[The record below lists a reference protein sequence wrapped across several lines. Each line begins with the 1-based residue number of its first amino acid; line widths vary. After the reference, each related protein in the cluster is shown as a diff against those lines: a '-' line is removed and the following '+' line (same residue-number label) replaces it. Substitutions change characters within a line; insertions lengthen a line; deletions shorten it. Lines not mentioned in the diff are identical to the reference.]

1 MHITVLAPLR
11 TDSGL
16 KQLLDELHEVIEW
29 FELGIHLGVPPH
41 ELSKI
46 EREGGG
52 IDACK
57 RKMLSYWLKNSQDVS
72 WEALKRALF
81 DMSKHDNLARNLK
94 KTGVIVKP
102 EMKQPSHEETVA
114 VSEQGEM
121 ERSEDAGLDQRAKL
135 DFTDDNNSSHLVQ
148 QKARFKSAPVQSD
161 MDMARVELKKSSGEG
176 VNMNCGWQLM
186 VALLVLFV
194 AVVIVIVT
202 SLDFSAF
209 MRSSKSAPSERIHD
223 RPEMQEFYS
232 LKSAQMSET
241 INIIERIGADYKQF
255 GTLLL
260 QDKTGQKISSFES
273 KFSEP
278 SDINAQIF
286 REWLKGSGL
295 LPVAWATLVRTLR
308 DAKMITLADDIIAA
322 LLNDS

>member
-1 MHITVLAPLR
+1 M
-11 TDSGL
+11 
-16 KQLLDELHEVIEW
+16 IEW

-41 ELSKI
+41 ELNKI

-52 IDACK
+52 VDACK

-72 WEALKRALF
+72 WEALKGALF
-81 DMSKHDNLARNLK
+81 DMNKHDNLARNLS
-94 KTGVIVKP
+94 KTGAIVKP
-102 EMKQPSHEETVA
+102 EMKQPSHKESEA

-121 ERSEDAGLDQRAKL
+121 ERSEDAGLSGLDQRAKL
-135 DFTDDNNSSHLVQ
+135 DFTDDNNYSS
-148 QKARFKSAPVQSD
+148 PVSD
-161 MDMARVELKKSSGEG
+161 FRAELKASVEG
-176 VNMNCGWQLM
+176 VNLNCDWQVM
-186 VALLVLFV
+186 VALLVLLV
-194 AVVIVIVT
+194 AVAIVT

-209 MRSSKSAPSERIHD
+209 MRSSKSVQSERIHD

-232 LKSAQMSET
+232 LKGAQMSEA

-260 QDKTGQKISSFES
+260 HDKTGQKISSFEIT
-273 KFSEP
+273 FSEP

-308 DAKMITLADDIIAA
+308 DTKMITLADDIIAA